1 MTAIDDKH
9 AQVRDLLGS
18 PTTSELPTPDGIGR
32 FRHYQRGSIYFT
44 PSTGAH
50 EIHGVIKNNWAELG
64 FERSVLDYPTTDENT
79 CPDNVGRFNHFQHG
93 SIYWIPSTGAHESR
107 GDHHQMGP
115 AGFRAE
121 LPGLPHYRRVSDL

>member
-32 FRHYQRGSIYFT
+32 FPHYQRGSIYFT

-50 EIHGVIKNNWAELG
+50 EIHGAIITRWAQL
-64 FERSVLDYPTTDENT
+64 R
-79 CPDNVGRFNHFQHG
+79 
-93 SIYWIPSTGAHESR
+93 
-107 GDHHQMGP
+107 
-115 AGFRAE
+115 FRAE

>member
-32 FRHYQRGSIYFT
+32 FPHYQRGSIYFT

-50 EIHGVIKNNWAELG
+50 EIHGGDQEQMGRAG
-64 FERSVLDYPTTDENT
+64 FRAKRSRFIRPPMKTRALTTLDGQP
-79 CPDNVGRFNHFQHG
+79 F
-93 SIYWIPSTGAHESR
+93 STRIDLLDSVDRRPRDSR
-107 GDHHQMGP
+107 GDHHQMGL

-121 LPGLPHYRRVSDL
+121 LPRLPTTES